1 MRRGK
6 GWWLVR
12 GGATLVGLSADDP
25 RARLGRGGGALVG
38 VEERG
43 KVGGSSWI
51 LERGVVIGGPREQ
64 RGGEKERGKVRAMMM
79 YMYMQPLNSPPS
91 PTSTDGL
98 LGGTKW
104 KYTECYKMKVFLYL
118 YVLFPLHTTLVSC
131 PSSIPPSIATVPFH
145 TTLNHELVLLQ
156 VFSSAFNV
164 AQTFDYSAVVD
175 ERSLRTCS
183 SWGCLWG
190 IRVSAFSSGSTKTRR
205 EGGQGMSR
213 N

>member
-1 MRRGK
+1 MLSEVLFQQKTTNCHYCNGHTTYLLRFMPSVCIEGGLVAVRRGK
-6 GWWLVR
+6 AWLVR

-43 KVGGSSWI
+43 EVEGSSWI

-118 YVLFPLHTTLVSC
+118 YVLFPLHTTLFIYVPVPYHPQLLLSH
-131 PSSIPPSIATVPFH
+131 SILPSI
-145 TTLNHELVLLQ
+145 
-156 VFSSAFNV
+156 
-164 AQTFDYSAVVD
+164 
-175 ERSLRTCS
+175 
-183 SWGCLWG
+183 
-190 IRVSAFSSGSTKTRR
+190 
-205 EGGQGMSR
+205 MS
-213 N
+213 